1 MQKSKRV
8 SITHDCERGVRAMM
22 PQSRAASSA
31 GVGKKLLLARSIED
45 CPSHVALTVMHAYFA
60 FFPTVWLLAVYAT
73 HHHKALLISNA
84 IETFHVTHEH
94 CSWHKNPACSHTHQL
109 IWSMQ
114 FSSIS
119 LLISH
124 LAFSFAWQCNPTRV
138 RLNFKPKLQRPSP
151 KFALHAGLI

>member
-1 MQKSKRV
+1 
-8 SITHDCERGVRAMM
+8 M

-84 IETFHVTHEH
+84 IEKVHASWHDMRGATHEE
-94 CSWHKNPACSHTHQL
+94 CVQYRKTL
-109 IWSMQ
+109 T
-114 FSSIS
+114 
-119 LLISH
+119 LLIYLVH
-124 LAFSFAWQCNPTRV
+124 TIHPM
-138 RLNFKPKLQRPSP
+138 
-151 KFALHAGLI
+151 ALLV